1 MDKTPVQGA
10 PASNSWEGKEGQPS
24 LSVRVPV
31 SGWEDAGAFTV
42 YNPATD
48 ASPSR
53 EAPMPSSE
61 RKGSR

>member
-1 MDKTPVQGA
+1 MPS
-10 PASNSWEGKEGQPS
+10 PATHDTSSVSYVAREVQPS

-31 SGWEDAGAFTV
+31 SGWEDAGAFTA
-42 YNPATD
+42 YNPASD

-53 EAPMPSSE
+53 EAPMPAAE